1 MLVVSKKS
9 ILRYLA
15 IFLFIHISVHANFIV
30 KYKDGTVF
38 KTKIDP
44 RDTLAISASGG
55 EEIDYIEEDVILKRH
70 GTSSNDPYFN
80 QQWALS
86 NYLNYSFM
94 RAKSFENS
102 VINVAI
108 VDTGITSHNDLNAI
122 VLQGADF
129 ISDTTNS
136 RDGNGRDSDPSDP
149 GDYADGTCGQSSSS
163 SWHGTH
169 IAGIIGAISGNNY
182 GVAGANSSVRLIPA
196 RVLGPCGGQT
206 SDIADA
212 IRWSVG
218 GSVSGV
224 AANAN
229 PARVVNLSLGGKSSC
244 SQYMQEAIDYANSR
258 GAVVVVSAGN
268 ESASVD
274 SMEYTPAN
282 CRGVFRVGAITSSLY
297 ESSYSNYGEI
307 VDISAP
313 GDIIYSTVN
322 NGYTTPYGSGS
333 FTTMSGTSMSAGFIT
348 AAIASIF
355 STNNTL
361 TGEQAKDIL
370 VRNSASMN
378 CRNYNCSQGAVDV
391 YAAVQDAQ
399 SEVRDTSFS
408 YDDPVVIGGYQ
419 SASSNLNRAQSSGGG
434 GLCGTI
440 DMQDD
445 DKGQTKR
452 TLIFLGLLFFAF
464 NFSHR
469 LRNIF
474 KITAGN

>member
-1 MLVVSKKS
+1 MLVVSQKS
-9 ILRYLA
+9 ILGC
-15 IFLFIHISVHANFIV
+15 LFILSLSISPVYAKFIV
-30 KYKDGTVF
+30 KYKDGTVA
-38 KTKIDP
+38 KTEIDP
-44 RDTLAISASGG
+44 REMMAMTSSDGN
-55 EEIDYIEEDVILKRH
+55 EIEYIEEDVILKRH
-70 GTSSNDPYFN
+70 ATTSNDPLFS

-94 RAKSFENS
+94 RAKSYES
-102 VINVAI
+102 TVINVAV
-108 VDTGITSHNDLNAI
+108 VDTGITAHSDLNSV

-136 RDGNGRDSDPSDP
+136 RDGGGRDADPSDP
-149 GDYADGTCGQSSSS
+149 GDYADGTCGESSSS

-169 IAGIIGAISGNNY
+169 IAGIIGAVSGNGY
-182 GVAGANSSVRLIPA
+182 GIAGASSSVRIIPA

-212 IRWSVG
+212 IRWAVG

-224 AANAN
+224 AVNQN

-322 NGYTTPYGSGS
+322 GGFTYPSASGS
-333 FTTMSGTSMSAGFIT
+333 FRTMSGTSMSAGFIS
-348 AAIASIF
+348 AAIASVF
-355 STNNTL
+355 SANSNL
-361 TGEQAKDIL
+361 TGEQAKDII
-370 VRNSASMN
+370 VRNASYVN
-378 CRNYNCSQGAVDV
+378 CRNYNCTQGAVDV
-391 YAAVQDAQ
+391 YAAVQDAV
-399 SEVRDTSFS
+399 SEVRDTSFT
-408 YDDPVVIGGYQ
+408 YDDPVVVNGYQ
-419 SASSNLNRAQSSGGG
+419 SSSSYLTRSGSSGGG

-440 DMQDD
+440 DMQDE

-452 TLIFLGLLFFAF
+452 TILFLALLFVTI
-464 NFSHR
+464 NFSTR
-469 LRNIF
+469 LRNFF
-474 KITAGN
+474 KITASN